1 MNNNEPLEFGKRL
14 KTLRENRG
22 IKQGK
27 LAEMLGVSRQA
38 MSAYET
44 GKYLPDTTLIL
55 KMADYLNCSTDYLFG
70 RTEHENYETKLEFDE
85 SLAILSKKLRVL
97 PEEYRNHWLD
107 IFIGTT
113 EWLKQ
118 DLNADVC
125 FHNSAIT
132 LFLTFQSLVN
142 CCFTSIKKKQNKSY
156 TDEIAHRQR
165 SKRFYFMAGLRRALE
180 NIDSISNNCVEQ
192 TFNESSKGDE

>member
-55 KMADYLNCSTDYLFG
+55 KMAD
-70 RTEHENYETKLEFDE
+70 
-85 SLAILSKKLRVL
+85 
-97 PEEYRNHWLD
+97 
-107 IFIGTT
+107 
-113 EWLKQ
+113 
-118 DLNADVC
+118 
-125 FHNSAIT
+125 
-132 LFLTFQSLVN
+132 
-142 CCFTSIKKKQNKSY
+142 
-156 TDEIAHRQR
+156 
-165 SKRFYFMAGLRRALE
+165 
-180 NIDSISNNCVEQ
+180 
-192 TFNESSKGDE
+192 